1 MELGEQRL
9 DEAQLRNMSTV
20 ELVRHAMTEMK
31 LLVRAEVI
39 HARAELKDELK
50 EARNAGILLGISIF
64 LAPAGLAIALMAI
77 VFALPVVQWLS
88 ALVLGVLVLVAAG
101 LLAFFAVKR
110 LPKQPLARTRDRL
123 KLDWMLTREELQ

>member
-1 MELGEQRL
+1 VELGEQRL

-31 LLVRAEVI
+31 LLVRAEVL
-39 HARAELKDELK
+39 HARTELKDELR
-50 EARNAGILLGISIF
+50 EARNAGILLGGAVF
-64 LAPAGLAIALMAI
+64 LAPVGLAIALMAI
-77 VFALPVVQWLS
+77 ILALPEPRWLPS
-88 ALVLGVLVLVAAG
+88 LILGVVILLLGG
-101 LLAFFAVKR
+101 LLAFLAVKK

>member
-31 LLVRAEVI
+31 LLVRAEVL
-39 HARAELKDELK
+39 HARTELKEEVK
-50 EARNAGILLGISIF
+50 EARNAGILLGIAIF
-64 LAPAGLAIALMAI
+64 LAPAGLAIALLAI
-77 VFALPVVQWLS
+77 VFALPVAQWLS
-88 ALVLGVLVLVAAG
+88 ALVLGVLMLVLAG
-101 LLAFFAVKR
+101 VLTLLAVKK
-110 LPKQPLARTRDRL
+110 LPRRPLARTRDRL

>member
-1 MELGEQRL
+1 VELGEQRL
-9 DEAQLRNMSTV
+9 DEAQLRNMSTP

-31 LLVRAEVI
+31 LLVRAEVM
-39 HARAELKDELK
+39 HARTELKQELR
-50 EARNAGILLGISIF
+50 ETRNAGILMGAALF

-77 VFALPVVQWLS
+77 VFALPILQWAE
-88 ALVLGVLVLVAAG
+88 ALVLGLVVLAIAG
-101 LLAFFAVKR
+101 LLVFLAVKK

>member
-9 DEAQLRNMSTV
+9 DEAQLRNMSTP

-31 LLVRAEVI
+31 LLVRAEVM
-39 HARAELKDELK
+39 HARTELKQELR
-50 EARNAGILLGISIF
+50 ETRNAGILLGAALF

-77 VFALPVVQWLS
+77 VFALPILQWAE
-88 ALVLGVLVLVAAG
+88 ALVLGIVVLAIAG
-101 LLAFFAVKR
+101 LLVFLAVKK

>member
-31 LLVRAEVI
+31 LLVRAEVV
-39 HARAELKDELK
+39 HARAELKQELR
-50 EARNAGILLGISIF
+50 ETRNAGILIGAALF
-64 LAPAGLAIALMAI
+64 LAPVGLAIALMPI
-77 VFALPVVQWLS
+77 VLALPEPRWLASLILGLVILVV
-88 ALVLGVLVLVAAG
+88 AGVL
-101 LLAFFAVKR
+101 AFLAVKK

-123 KLDWMLTREELQ
+123 KLDWMLTREEIQ

>member
-1 MELGEQRL
+1 MELGEERL

-31 LLVRAEVI
+31 LLVRAEML
-39 HARAELKDELK
+39 HARTEMKQELR
-50 EARNAGILLGISIF
+50 EARNAGILLGF
-64 LAPAGLAIALMAI
+64 ALLLAPAGVAVAAMAI
-77 VFALPVVQWLS
+77 VLAFSAEQWLA
-88 ALVLGVLVLVAAG
+88 ALVIGVILLLLAA

-110 LPKQPLARTRDRL
+110 LPKKPLARTRDRL

>member
-31 LLVRAEVI
+31 LLVRAEVL
-39 HARAELKDELK
+39 HARTELK
-50 EARNAGILLGISIF
+50 EELREARTAGILLGGALF
-64 LAPAGLAIALMAI
+64 LAPAGLAVALMAI
-77 VFALPVVQWLS
+77 VLALPEPRWLP
-88 ALVLGVLVLVAAG
+88 ALVLGIVVLAVAG
-101 LLAFFAVKR
+101 LLAVLAMKK
-110 LPKQPLARTRDRL
+110 LPKHPLARTRDRL

>member
-31 LLVRAEVI
+31 LLIRAEML
-39 HARAELKDELK
+39 HARTELRAELK
-50 EARNAGILLGISIF
+50 EARNAGIMIGIAVF
-64 LAPAGLAIALMAI
+64 LAPAGLAIALMAV
-77 VFALPVVQWLS
+77 VFGLPIAQWLS
-88 ALVLGVLVLVAAG
+88 ALVLGVIVLALAG
-101 LLAFFAVKR
+101 LLAFLAVKK
-110 LPKQPLARTRDRL
+110 LPKSPLSRTRDRL

>member
-31 LLVRAEVI
+31 LLIRAEML
-39 HARAELKDELK
+39 HARTELKAELK
-50 EARNAGILLGISIF
+50 EARNAGIMIGIAVF

-77 VFALPVVQWLS
+77 VFGLPVVQWLS
-88 ALVLGVLVLVAAG
+88 ALVLGVLVLALAG
-101 LLAFFAVKR
+101 LLAFLALKK
-110 LPKQPLARTRDRL
+110 LPRSPLARTRDRL
-123 KLDWMLTREELQ
+123 KLDWMLAREDLQ

>member
-9 DEAQLRNMSTV
+9 DEAQLRNMSTP

-31 LLVRAEVI
+31 LLVRAEVM
-39 HARAELKDELK
+39 HARTELKQELR
-50 EARNAGILLGISIF
+50 ETRNAGILLGAALF

-77 VFALPVVQWLS
+77 VFALPILQWAE
-88 ALVLGVLVLVAAG
+88 ALVLGLVVLAIAG
-101 LLAFFAVKR
+101 LLVFLAVKK

>member
-31 LLVRAEVI
+31 LLVRAEVL
-39 HARAELKDELK
+39 HARTELKDELK
-50 EARNAGILLGISIF
+50 EARTAGILLGGALF
-64 LAPAGLAIALMAI
+64 LAPAGLAVALMAI
-77 VFALPVVQWLS
+77 VLALPGPRWLW
-88 ALVLGVLVLVAAG
+88 ALVIGIGVLVVAA
-101 LLAFFAVKR
+101 LLVFLSVKK
-110 LPKQPLARTRDRL
+110 LPTHPLARTRDRL

>member
-9 DEAQLRNMSTV
+9 DEAQLRNMSTP

-31 LLVRAEVI
+31 LLVRAEVV
-39 HARAELKDELK
+39 HARAELRQELK
-50 EARNAGILLGISIF
+50 EARNAGILFGAALF
-64 LAPAGLAIALMAI
+64 LAPAGLGVALLAI
-77 VFALPVVQWLS
+77 VFALPVVQWVS
-88 ALVLGVLVLVAAG
+88 ALVLGVVILLLAG
-101 LLAFFAVKR
+101 LLLVLAVRR

>member
-1 MELGEQRL
+1 MELGEERL

-31 LLVRAEVI
+31 LLVRAEML
-39 HARAELKDELK
+39 HARTEMKQELR
-50 EARNAGILLGISIF
+50 EARNAGILLGLAVL
-64 LAPAGLAIALMAI
+64 LAPAGVAVAAMAI
-77 VFALPVVQWLS
+77 VLAFSAEQWLA
-88 ALVLGVLVLVAAG
+88 ALVIGVILLLLAA

-110 LPKQPLARTRDRL
+110 LPKKPLARTRDRL